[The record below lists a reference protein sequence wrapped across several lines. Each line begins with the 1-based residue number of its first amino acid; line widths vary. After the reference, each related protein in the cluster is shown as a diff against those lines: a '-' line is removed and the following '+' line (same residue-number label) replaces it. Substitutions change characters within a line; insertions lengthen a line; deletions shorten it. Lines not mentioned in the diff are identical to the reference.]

1 MGKQRQLTKRESAR
15 MEELKKK
22 EEQLREQGFTRVDL
36 TVGIVAA
43 NILAILIMLPFIL
56 IDILAFVMVN
66 EKGEFSFF
74 HENPLYTFLILI
86 VFLICIVL
94 HELIHG
100 AVWGACAPGHFK
112 DIEFGIIWS
121 ALTPYSTCKSE
132 LKRYQYI
139 IGAVM
144 PTIILGFLSAVIAAL
159 TGSGGILFISVFMI
173 LGGGGDFLIIGK
185 LLAYKGKGKEYVILD
200 HPNELG
206 LIIFE
211 RPLS

>member
-1 MGKQRQLTKRESAR
+1 MGKERQLTKRELAR
-15 MEELKKK
+15 LEELKKK
-22 EEQLREQGFTRVDL
+22 EGQLREKGYERVDL

-43 NILAILIMLPFIL
+43 NILAIVVMLPFIFVS
-56 IDILAFVMVN
+56 ILVFALVN
-66 EKGEFSFF
+66 KNGDFGTLWD
-74 HENPLYTFLILI
+74 NPLHTVLILI
-86 VFLICIVL
+86 VFVLCIVV

-100 AVWGACAPGHFK
+100 AVWGAFASGHYK

-121 ALTPYSTCKSE
+121 ALTPYCTCKSE

-144 PTIILGFLSAVIAAL
+144 PTIILGFLSAVMAVL
-159 TGSGGILFISVFMI
+159 TGNEGILFISVFMI

-185 LLAYKGKGKEYVILD
+185 LLAYRMKGKDVVIMD
-200 HPNELG
+200 HPSELG

-211 RPLS
+211 KEK